1 MKTIEEIS
9 ERFHKKPA
17 QVESDMM
24 EILLQISEKGV
35 IPKIGKKRYLKAIS
49 DYLLSNGYY
58 ELSYG
63 KFALTEEGWESLQEG
78 YVEIEPQTHTDMQD
92 TYNAMSLFAKFLSI
106 LTTCWG
112 FLKSIFEK

>member
-1 MKTIEEIS
+1 MKSIEEIS
-9 ERFHKKPA
+9 RQFHKKPA

-24 EILLQISEKGV
+24 DILLRISENGV
-35 IPKIGKKRYLKAIS
+35 IPKIGKKKYLKTIS

-63 KFALTEEGWESLQEG
+63 KFDLTEEGWESLQEG
-78 YVEIEPQTHTDMQD
+78 YVEIEPHAHTDMQD

-106 LTTCWG
+106 LTTCWS
-112 FLKSIFEK
+112 FLKSIFDK